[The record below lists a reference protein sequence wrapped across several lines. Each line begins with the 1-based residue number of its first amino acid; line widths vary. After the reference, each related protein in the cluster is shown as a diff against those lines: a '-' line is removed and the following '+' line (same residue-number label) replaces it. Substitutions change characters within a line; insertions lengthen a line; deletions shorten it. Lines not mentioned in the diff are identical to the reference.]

1 MKMRTVSPVKKS
13 EWIYLARN
21 MWAFADTNEGKL
33 SPLIK
38 ELIYCINQNMEVIV
52 DDLGEDE

>member
-1 MKMRTVSPVKKS
+1 
-13 EWIYLARN
+13 

-38 ELIYCINQNMEVIV
+38 ELIYCINQNMEVVV

>member
-1 MKMRTVSPVKKS
+1 MKTVSPVKKS